1 MEQKKGRSRPAR
13 RPVSRKPARR
23 PARKPT
29 SGSKRPSAKK
39 TTPPKRRTIRSTARG
54 AAKRTVKK
62 TGTPPRRPSRSGN
75 AISRGA
81 ARRTARKTAP
91 PGIPRGR
98 GGNPVP
104 KPKVRRPA
112 RKAATGTAVAGA
124 AVGVA
129 ASASQELAVKV
140 QAIRSRY
147 EGLAAQA
154 QLSGIYD
161 AIGDIDSLLTE
172 LPFAVDELR
181 ARGYV
186 HSRQME
192 DKLAAL
198 AAQWDETRPRVESTL
213 ESQVRRLDKDL
224 SRAETKVTLINPRNP
239 GSIRAA
245 DTAVNSL
252 SNQINAA
259 RNAVTGLYDGL
270 QQELQSIKGEI
281 GKIETVLALF
291 DESPE
296 IQLLEAEGPLLAVKA
311 IWRRDGDDGPEGILF
326 LTDQRLLFE
335 QREEVVTKKRFG
347 LFKAESEMVQK
358 LLVETNVYEIES
370 LVDKEEGGFLGMGKD
385 DVLEMT
391 FAATAPLSRA
401 KFHLK
406 GQDSADWAAMIKRV
420 QTGEIDQH
428 RAEEYQDDI
437 EEALAMSASFPAQ
450 CPTCFAAVPEQ
461 PRGVTSYTCE
471 FCGTVITPVAE

>member
-1 MEQKKGRSRPAR
+1 MQQKGKSRPAR
-13 RPVSRKPARR
+13 RLAGRKPARR
-23 PARKPT
+23 PARRPA
-29 SGSKRPSAKK
+29 SGRKRPPARK
-39 TTPPKRRTIRSTARG
+39 TTPPKRRVVRPAGGG
-54 AAKRTVKK
+54 AAGRAVKK
-62 TGTPPRRPSRSGN
+62 AGASLKRRSRSGN

-81 ARRTARKTAP
+81 ARRAARKTAP

-98 GGNPVP
+98 GGNPLP
-104 KPKVRRPA
+104 KPKLPRSVRRT
-112 RKAATGTAVAGA
+112 AAAGA
-124 AVGVA
+124 AAV
-129 ASASQELAVKV
+129 SQETAAKV
-140 QAIRSRY
+140 QAIQSRY
-147 EGLAAQA
+147 EGLAAEA
-154 QLSGIYD
+154 QLSSVYD
-161 AIGDIDSLLTE
+161 AIGEIDAMVTE
-172 LPFAVDELR
+172 LPLAVDELR

-198 AAQWDETRPRVESTL
+198 AEQWDETRPSVESTL
-213 ESQVRRLDKDL
+213 ATQVQRLDQDL
-224 SRAETKVTLINPRNP
+224 NRAETKVALINPRNAATV
-239 GSIRAA
+239 RAA

-252 SNQINAA
+252 SNQVSAA
-259 RNAVTGLYDGL
+259 RRAVTGLYDDIQQGL
-270 QQELQSIKGEI
+270 QGVQYEI
-281 GKIETVLALF
+281 SQIEKMLALF

-296 IQLLEAEGPLLAVKA
+296 IQLREAEGPLLAVKA

-347 LFKAESEMVQK
+347 IFKAESEMVQK
-358 LLVETNVYEIES
+358 LLVEANVYEIES

-385 DVLEMT
+385 DILEMT

-406 GQDSADWAAMIKRV
+406 GQDSADWAVMIKRV

-428 RAEEYQDDI
+428 RAAEYLDEV

-450 CPTCFAAVPEQ
+450 CPTCLAPVPEQ

-471 FCGTVITPVAE
+471 FCGTVITPE

>member
-1 MEQKKGRSRPAR
+1 MEQKRSSLGKRRRPAR
-13 RPVSRKPARR
+13 RKPARR
-23 PARKPT
+23 PARKPA
-29 SGSKRPSAKK
+29 SARKRPSAKK
-39 TTPPKRRTIRSTARG
+39 TTLPKRRAVRSTARS
-54 AAKRTVKK
+54 AAKRAAKK
-62 TGTPPRRPSRSGN
+62 TAVSPKRPSRSSN
-75 AISRGA
+75 AISRGTARRA
-81 ARRTARKTAP
+81 ARKAVP
-91 PGIPRGR
+91 PGIPRNR
-98 GGNPVP
+98 AGNPVP
-104 KPKVRRPA
+104 KPKVRRA
-112 RKAATGTAVAGA
+112 GTGAAVAGA
-124 AVGVA
+124 AVGVTA
-129 ASASQELAVKV
+129 AARQEAAAKV
-140 QAIRSRY
+140 QAIQSRY

-172 LPFAVDELR
+172 LPFAVQELR
-181 ARGYV
+181 DRGYV

-198 AAQWDETRPRVESTL
+198 AEQWDETRPRVESTL
-213 ESQVRRLDKDL
+213 EAQVRRLDRDL
-224 SRAETKVTLINPRNP
+224 SRAETKVALINPRNQA
-239 GSIRAA
+239 SIRAA

-259 RNAVTGLYDGL
+259 HSAVTGLYEGI

-281 GKIETVLALF
+281 GKIETMLALF

-296 IQLLEAEGPLLAVKA
+296 IQLLEAEGPLLAVKT
-311 IWRRDGDDGPEGILF
+311 IWRRDGDDGPEGVLF

-347 LFKAESEMVQK
+347 LFKAESEMVQE
-358 LLVETNVYEIES
+358 LLIEVNVYEIES
-370 LVDKEEGGFLGMGKD
+370 LTDKEEGGFLGMGKE
-385 DVLEMT
+385 DVLEMV

-428 RAEEYQDDI
+428 RAEEYLDEV